1 MKKKIMAFI
10 LAATMALGMATT
22 VFADETTTDTTSV
35 QLKKTYTIENEG
47 TISPAEDFEYT
58 IEYVE
63 CTDSGYAADA
73 RIPVPYF
80 SKDEEGNPVYTGKIL
95 FAEGEATIGG
105 TTHETTIY
113 LPEYEY
119 VGIYTYKITEKI
131 GNEAGVTYDTN
142 LMYLKVTVVEENGKK
157 RVVALHYDTESGNKT
172 ECFENKFSAAD
183 LSVSKFVTGNLGDQS
198 KKFDFTVTFNV
209 PEGKNVTGT
218 ITVKYANGSKMTF
231 KDWANK
237 TYNLELKHGDTVYFE
252 NIPDG
257 VTYTVTEA
265 NYTGLNYDAPTF
277 KLDGTSIEPVKTDT
291 GYQVT
296 GTILGDGEDESV
308 NDAVEITNNKTAEV
322 DTGINLDSMIYI
334 AILAV
339 AAVGLVGV
347 VARKRTAR

>member
-10 LAATMALGMATT
+10 LAATMALGMTTT

-73 RIPVPYF
+73 TIPVPYF
-80 SKDEEGNPVYTGKIL
+80 KDEEGNPVSTGKIS
-95 FAEGEATIGG
+95 FAKGDATIDGK
-105 TTHETTIY
+105 THETTIY

-119 VGIYTYKITEKI
+119 VGIYTYKITETI

-142 LMYLKVTVVEENGKK
+142 PMYLKVTVVEENGKK
-157 RVVALHYDTESGNKT
+157 RVVALHSDTEDGDKT
-172 ECFENKFSAAD
+172 ECFENKFSAAN
-183 LSVSKFVTGNLGDQS
+183 LSVSKIVTGNLGDQS

-218 ITVKYANGSKMTF
+218 ITVEYANGSEETF
-231 KDWANK
+231 ENWAND

-265 NYTGLNYDAPTF
+265 DYTDLDYDAPTF
-277 KLDGTSIEPVKTDT
+277 KLDGTSIKPVKTDT